1 VPESQPT
8 VAVLGTWGYYGLLD
22 DAEQVKIDTP
32 YGPPSDH
39 VVTGSAG
46 GRKLAYL
53 TRTGRHRNIPPHR
66 INARANIWAL
76 HSLGVRTILAP
87 TPSGSLR
94 PAIAVGSIVV
104 PDQLVDR
111 TGRTDDTFHDDDVH
125 VTFADPFSVR
135 GRRAVVSALRTNGWV
150 VNDGGVMVAIRGPR
164 FSTRAES
171 RWYAAQGWDVISM
184 TPYPEAA
191 LARELDMSYTCVAL
205 VTDHDVIGDTPW
217 PVNQDLV
224 REGLDANTKRLREAL
239 VQVAIELTDQPETA
253 SAQGQGSGRHG

>member
-1 VPESQPT
+1 MPDTQPT
-8 VAVLGTWGYYGLLD
+8 VGLLGTWGYHGLLD
-22 DAEQVKIDTP
+22 DAEQVSVDTP
-32 YGPPSDH
+32 YGPTSDNI
-39 VVTGSAG
+39 VLGSSG
-46 GRKLAYL
+46 GRRLAYL

-94 PAIAVGSIVV
+94 PAIGVGSVVV

-125 VTFADPFSVR
+125 ISFADPFCVR
-135 GRRAVVSALRTNGWV
+135 GRQAVVSTLRRSGWV

-171 RWYAAQGWDVISM
+171 RWYAAQGWDLISM

-191 LARELDMSYTCVAL
+191 LARELGMSYTCIAL
-205 VTDHDVIGDTPW
+205 VTDHDVISDTPW
-217 PVNQDLV
+217 PVTQDLV

-239 VQVAIELTDQPETA
+239 LQVAIELAGTPEVATPA
-253 SAQGQGSGRHG
+253 HGRRS